1 MTQITQEELSEIN
14 NLRTK
19 LATVVSDVG
28 QTTLQIELLESDI
41 QELKNKISQQKD
53 VFKELLEQEQLIVTR
68 LSEKYGTGS
77 INFETGEFTPDR

>member
-1 MTQITQEELSEIN
+1 MADIQKDELEEIV

-19 LATVVSDVG
+19 LATVVSEAG
-28 QTTLQIELLESDI
+28 QTNLQIQLLESDI
-41 QELKNKISQQKD
+41 VDLKNKAS
-53 VFKELLEQEQLIVTR
+53 EQLKFFKILLDEEKKLVTR

>member
-1 MTQITQEELSEIN
+1 MAQITQEELSDIN

-19 LATVVSDVG
+19 LAAVISEVG

-41 QELKNKISQQKD
+41 NELKSKVTERKS
-53 VFKELLEQEQLIVTR
+53 VFKELLEQEQQLVTK

-77 INFETGEFTPDR
+77 INFETGEFTPER